1 MPPGYSNALS
11 RQDWNAIDGIVLCSH
26 CSVLP
31 DWGRHRPPSAP
42 RGRKQAVQQSLFH
55 AAWILECFKQSS
67 ALRLGL
73 VFLSRIGAF
82 GITAATHLAFQ
93 TRISAYVAA
102 IGSPRVARVK
112 ISTATEMLD
121 TEWSELGM
129 EPAGSGAT

>member
-1 MPPGYSNALS
+1 L
-11 RQDWNAIDGIVLCSH
+11 L
-26 CSVLP
+26 
-31 DWGRHRPPSAP
+31 
-42 RGRKQAVQQSLFH
+42 
-55 AAWILECFKQSS
+55 S
-67 ALRLGL
+67 AL
-73 VFLSRIGAF
+73 
-82 GITAATHLAFQ
+82 TAATLSALQ